1 MKGVLLRLLDALVA
15 LIAVS
20 AIAFALVR
28 WVPGGPFDSER
39 APASPEI
46 EQALRDQYHLDE
58 PLFRQYAR
66 FLVGALQGDLGVSM
80 KYRDHTVMDIV
91 RQGAPVT
98 LTLGGMAFVV
108 AVGVG
113 TPLGRALARGRGQW
127 WGRVGDATTI
137 GLICSP
143 PIIVGPILL
152 AVFAVWLGWAPVGLW
167 ESPAH
172 FVLPTLTLGLFYVGR
187 VAQLSREATLES
199 MGADYARVALGK
211 GLAAKVVFRKHL
223 FPDSVAPV
231 LAFSPPL
238 LADLLTGSFVV
249 ENLFRVPGIGVFL
262 VNSSLNR
269 DYPMVVGLAV
279 LYAAVLLALGVVADL
294 ARSSL
299 DPRLKR

>member
-1 MKGVLLRLLDALVA
+1 MKGIARRALDAVCA
-15 LIAVS
+15 LLAVS

-28 WVPGGPFDSER
+28 WAPGGPFDTER

-58 PLFRQYAR
+58 PLWKQYWR
-66 FLVGALQGDLGVSM
+66 FLSGAVRGDLGVSM
-80 KYRDHTVMDIV
+80 KYRDHTVTDIV

-108 AVGVG
+108 AVGFG
-113 TPLGRALARGRGQW
+113 IPLGRALARGRGAW
-127 WGRVGDATTI
+127 WGRFGDLGTI
-137 GLICSP
+137 ALICSP

-187 VAQLSREATLES
+187 VAQLAREATLEA
-199 MGADYARVALGK
+199 MGSDYAKVAIAK
-211 GLAAKVVFRKHL
+211 GLDPKVVFKKHL
-223 FPDSVAPV
+223 FADSVSPV
-231 LAFSPPL
+231 MAYAPPL

-269 DYPMVVGLAV
+269 DYPMVVGLAT
-279 LYAAVLLALGVVADL
+279 LYAAVLLMLGLLADW
-294 ARSSL
+294 ARSSV
-299 DPRLKR
+299 DPRLKD